1 MWETKRAEELELA
14 ARDMEEVVNI
24 FISITLTF
32 TITIIFI
39 VSIHHHNQHY
49 RYCLS
54 LSLLF
59 LDALASL
66 KTVLVIK

>member
-39 VSIHHHNQHY
+39 VAN
-49 RYCLS
+49 
-54 LSLLF
+54 
-59 LDALASL
+59 LAQ
-66 KTVLVIK
+66 V